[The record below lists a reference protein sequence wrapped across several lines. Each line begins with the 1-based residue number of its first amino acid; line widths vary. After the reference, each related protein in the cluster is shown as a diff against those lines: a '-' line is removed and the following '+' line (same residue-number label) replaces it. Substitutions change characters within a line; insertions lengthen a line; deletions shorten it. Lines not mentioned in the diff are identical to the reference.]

1 VTSVRV
7 IGRRPRSL
15 LWSIAAGLV
24 VVSAVAVLVA
34 GLLLYY
40 EFNGINDHMRERTL
54 QGEAR
59 MIAGALSE
67 VEGRV
72 VLPDGIVASLR
83 RNGERF
89 AVVDDN
95 GTVLHGSDGV
105 SAPLYRI
112 NRRRD
117 RDFFALQNGDATF
130 YGVTRR
136 VLLGPR
142 SLWIQVASSNRE
154 TSFDSMIEEF
164 INHVAWIWLPFVVV
178 LLLVNLLIIHRGL
191 KPLRI
196 ASATAAAI
204 GPETASMRLPEARMP
219 REVLP
224 LVAAVNKAF
233 DRLEAGYKAQ
243 RNFIADAAHELRT
256 PLAVLKAHLAI
267 LEDRPAVASLQLDVE
282 AMERLVGQLLDL
294 ARLDVMQLKSGDIAD
309 LARLAV
315 EVATHLAPLAVAR
328 GRSIE
333 VVGCER
339 PMPVH
344 GAADFLFRA
353 LRNLVENAL
362 NHTSP
367 ETTVTIAV
375 AEPPSI
381 SVIDH
386 GPGIAPERRKQIF
399 ERFWRG
405 DQAGD
410 QGGGHGV
417 GLGLAIVARTVAA
430 HGATI
435 DIADAPGGGAQITIH
450 FPKAHFPPAAV
461 AG

>member
-1 VTSVRV
+1 MRV
-7 IGRRPRSL
+7 MGRPRSL
-15 LWSIAAGLV
+15 LWRIAAGLI

-34 GLLLYY
+34 GVLLYY
-40 EFNGINDHMRERTL
+40 EFNGINDRMRERTL

-59 MIAGALSE
+59 LIAGGLSE
-67 VEGRV
+67 AEGRV
-72 VLPDGIVASLR
+72 TLPEGIVASLR
-83 RNGERF
+83 SNAERF
-89 AVVDDN
+89 AVVDDD
-95 GTVLHGSDGV
+95 GTVLCGSEGV
-105 SAPLYRI
+105 DAPLYRI
-112 NRRRD
+112 SRRRD
-117 RDFFALQNGDATF
+117 RDFFALQDGDATF
-130 YGVTRR
+130 YGVTRH
-136 VLLGPR
+136 VALGAR
-142 SLWIQVASSNRE
+142 SLWIQVASSSRE

-164 INHVAWIWLPFVVV
+164 IDHLAWIWIPFVVV
-178 LLLVNLLIIHRGL
+178 LLLVNLVIIHRGL
-191 KPLRI
+191 KPLRL
-196 ASATAAAI
+196 ASAAAAAI
-204 GPETASMRLPEARMP
+204 GPETASMRLPAASMP

-267 LEDRPAVASLQLDVE
+267 LEDRPVVASLQLDVE

-294 ARLDVMQLKSGDIAD
+294 ARLDVMQLKSGDTAD

-315 EVATHLAPLAVAR
+315 EVATHMAPLAVAR

-339 PMPVH
+339 PILVH

-362 NHTSP
+362 NHTAP
-367 ETTVTIAV
+367 DTTVTIAAV
-375 AEPPSI
+375 EPPSI
-381 SVIDH
+381 SVTDH
-386 GPGIAPERRKQIF
+386 GPGIAPERRKLIF

-405 DQAGD
+405 DQD
-410 QGGGHGV
+410 RGHGV

-435 DIADAPGGGAQITIH
+435 EIDDAPGGGARVTIR
-450 FPKAHFPPAAV
+450 FPRVMTAA
-461 AG
+461 GSP